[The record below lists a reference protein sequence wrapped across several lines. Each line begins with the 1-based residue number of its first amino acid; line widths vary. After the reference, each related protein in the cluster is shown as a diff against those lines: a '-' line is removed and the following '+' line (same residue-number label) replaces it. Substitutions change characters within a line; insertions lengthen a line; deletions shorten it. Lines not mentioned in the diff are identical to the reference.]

1 MRLCIN
7 FGFSDSSRYRIDSW
21 KEIYLPQNPQKQV
34 VQTKQRN
41 YAVSVAKFWLGKDAP
56 MPKQAKTLTQPEL
69 RRVLDYIATRPHAAR
84 NRAMLL
90 CTFLGGLRVGEVASL
105 RYADVMDGIGNVR
118 DEIQLLPEQTKGRH
132 GRVVFVST
140 KLKRELEHYLKSH
153 PATKPEDRLFY
164 TQKKLEQGFTPNT
177 LAQHFHYLYKGAE
190 IFGASSHS
198 GRRTFAT
205 QIASRGVS
213 VRVLMRALGHRQ
225 LSTVMQY
232 IDASDDMLRKA
243 VELA

>member
-1 MRLCIN
+1 
-7 FGFSDSSRYRIDSW
+7 
-21 KEIYLPQNPQKQV
+21 
-34 VQTKQRN
+34 
-41 YAVSVAKFWLGKDAP
+41 

-84 NRAMLL
+84 NRAIVL
-90 CTFLGGLRVGEVASL
+90 CTFLGGLRVGEVSSL
-105 RYADVMDGIGNVR
+105 RYSDVMDGIGNVR

-132 GRVVFVST
+132 GRTVFVSA
-140 KLKRELEHYLKSH
+140 KLKREFEQYLKSH
-153 PATKPEDRLFY
+153 TPTKPEDRLFY
-164 TQKKLEQGFTPNT
+164 TQKKGGRGFTPNT
-177 LAQHFHYLYKGAE
+177 LAQHFHYLYKSAG
-190 IFGASSHS
+190 IVGASSHS

-225 LSTVMQY
+225 LSTVMPY
-232 IDASDDMLRKA
+232 IDASDDMLRQA

>member
-1 MRLCIN
+1 
-7 FGFSDSSRYRIDSW
+7 
-21 KEIYLPQNPQKQV
+21 
-34 VQTKQRN
+34 
-41 YAVSVAKFWLGKDAP
+41 
-56 MPKQAKTLTQPEL
+56 MPKQAKTLNAQEL

-84 NRAMLL
+84 NRAIIL
-90 CTFLGGLRVGEVASL
+90 CTFLGGLRVGEVSSL
-105 RYADVMDGIGNVR
+105 RYADVVDANGTVR

-132 GRVVFVST
+132 GRTVFVSA

-153 PATKPEDRLFY
+153 PVTKPEDRLFY
-164 TQKKLEQGFTPNT
+164 TQKKAGQGFTPNT
-177 LAQHFHYLYKGAE
+177 LAQHFYYLYKAAG
-190 IFGASSHS
+190 ITGASSHS

-205 QIASRGVS
+205 QISSRGVS

-225 LSTVMQY
+225 LSTVMPY